1 MRSDSTLADSLVG
14 FIRLFFYFSNLTM
27 SVASSWETRLPDKS
41 ILASNTGFRCYSH
54 NPVGKQV
61 KFRVHILQAG
71 ICCAL
76 LATLLVAQKQTF
88 APANDVSFKISTA
101 STTWT
106 AGESITLKYRVKN
119 ISNAPLFVPREW
131 TATCPASPHLW
142 AWFEDS
148 SGKHFVPGYGGDC
161 SPRAQTIRERMN
173 KEAVLLKP
181 GEQLEGTFLL
191 DPKLFG
197 LKPGAYRVE
206 AALTGWDEEKFTDA
220 ERSELARMGS
230 PFMTGEVPDSIRITL
245 TPSTK

>member
-1 MRSDSTLADSLVG
+1 M
-14 FIRLFFYFSNLTM
+14 
-27 SVASSWETRLPDKS
+27 
-41 ILASNTGFRCYSH
+41 
-54 NPVGKQV
+54 
-61 KFRVHILQAG
+61 KFPGQILQAG
-71 ICCAL
+71 IGCAL
-76 LATLLVAQKQTF
+76 LATSLVPQKETF
-88 APANDVSFKISTA
+88 VPASDVSFKISTVQT
-101 STTWT
+101 SSK
-106 AGESITLKYRVKN
+106 AGDSITLKYRVKN

-161 SPRAQTIRERMN
+161 SPSAQTIRERMN

-181 GEQLEGTFLL
+181 GEHLDGTFFL
-191 DPKLFG
+191 DTKLFGG
-197 LKPGAYRVE
+197 LKPGVYRVE

-245 TPSTK
+245 TPSAK